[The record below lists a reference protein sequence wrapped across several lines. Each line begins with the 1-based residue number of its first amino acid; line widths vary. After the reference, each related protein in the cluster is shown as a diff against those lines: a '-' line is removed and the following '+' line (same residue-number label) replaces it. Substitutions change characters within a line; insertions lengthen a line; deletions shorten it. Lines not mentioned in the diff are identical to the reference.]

1 MEARRTRFLPKAL
14 AVEFR
19 RLPWRVLGLSLFV
32 LALAGWL
39 ALLSWS
45 FLDPSPSN
53 ATVAPPRNWLGYQG
67 ASLAAFMM
75 EGFGLASPLL
85 VLPLAAFGLQIATGY
100 APLSPRLRFVFWA
113 CAILFAPAFFAS
125 LQTPAHWPLRA
136 GLGGIFGD
144 FTVARV
150 AKLAA
155 VIPPSLLW
163 PLSALLFLILGAWCL
178 WSACGLSV
186 SDLLLAFQGAPGEGA
201 SASPPQEFKE
211 AAANDRLA
219 NRVTSWVKQFSP
231 RDKALVPGG
240 PREFWM
246 TSTRTEP
253 SLSPLPATQSKD
265 KNGAIATRSADAA
278 PSPFE
283 KWKGLAVQPA
293 DAEEEASGIV
303 APKAKKASALSAA
316 EDLASFQSSQNGEQ
330 RADEREPGSG
340 ESVSSDDRIEPFF
353 GPRPSRQPSGGG
365 QDETGPHGQPEGS
378 PFLRLT
384 AKAAQA
390 AGVRA
395 QRILGS
401 AVSGIKASESLIHV
415 REKPGVSAAAPE
427 DETEPSG
434 YNALLPP
441 LPLLAPA
448 PAAPASRDA
457 SDPQLMERAAA
468 LMSVLSDFGVK
479 GRISGIYP
487 GPVITLFE
495 LEPVRGTKSSRVVS
509 LADDI
514 ARSMSAVSARIAVV
528 PGRDAIGIELPN
540 AKREIVSLRE
550 ILESPAFQNS
560 QAALPLALGKSIGG
574 EPIAVDLAR
583 MPHLLIA
590 GTTGSGKSVGINT
603 MILSLLFRLPPSQ
616 CNFIMIDPK
625 MLELSAYDGIP
636 HLLAPVVTDP
646 KKAVAALKWA
656 VKEMNSRYER
666 MSKLGVR
673 NVTSYNA
680 RAAAA
685 QLRGQPLKRTI
696 QTGFDPE
703 TGEPIEE
710 EEIMEAASMPYLVIV
725 IDEMADLMMC
735 AGKDVEFA
743 VQRLSQMA
751 RAAGIH
757 LIMATQRPSVD
768 VVTGTIKANFPSR
781 ISFQVTSKI
790 DSRTIIGEQGAEQLL
805 GAGDMLYMA
814 SGGRIIRAHGPFVS
828 DEEVEAVARHLK
840 AQGFPNYRDDILED
854 SGNIE
859 DSAPLRGNGDK
870 MGDLYGQAVEIVLK
884 DRKPTASYLQRRL
897 NIGYN
902 RAASLIERMEEEGI
916 VGAPGRTGRR
926 EILGDAR

>member
-1 MEARRTRFLPKAL
+1 MQTRQKRFLPKAL
-14 AVEFR
+14 AVELR
-19 RLPWRVLGLSLFV
+19 RLPWRLLGLSLF
-32 LALAGWL
+32 ALAAACWL

-45 FLDPSPSN
+45 FVDPGPN
-53 ATVAPPRNWLGYQG
+53 YATVSEPRNWLGYRG
-67 ASLAAFMM
+67 SSFADTAM

-85 VLPLAAFGLQIATGY
+85 VLPLAALGIQIATGY
-100 APLSPRLRFVFWA
+100 TPQQPKLRFLYWVGA
-113 CAILFAPAFFAS
+113 LLTSPAFFAS
-125 LQTPAHWPLRA
+125 LQAPPRWLPGT

-144 FTVARV
+144 IAAARI
-150 AKLAA
+150 AKLSSL
-155 VIPPSLLW
+155 IPPLMLW
-163 PLSALLFLILGAWCL
+163 PISAVLLFFVASWCV
-178 WSACGLSV
+178 WRACGLSAR
-186 SDLLLAFQGAPGEGA
+186 DLALAFEGPASGGRDQAPARE
-201 SASPPQEFKE
+201 EFVE
-211 AAANDRLA
+211 PAPRERLA
-219 NRVTSWVKQFSP
+219 NRVTSWTKFFSP
-231 RDKALVPGG
+231 RNKALVPAS

-246 TSTRTEP
+246 TQPRPDP
-253 SLSPLPATQSKD
+253 SLPGSAAARQREMGASVQESPPAAS
-265 KNGAIATRSADAA
+265 
-278 PSPFE
+278 SPFT
-283 KWKGLAVQPA
+283 KWGPRSTSMET
-293 DAEEEASGIV
+293 AEGTGVSV
-303 APKAKKASALSAA
+303 VTAA
-316 EDLASFQSSQNGEQ
+316 EDLAGFQSSQHREHESADR
-330 RADEREPGSG
+330 RAEPGSSG
-340 ESVSSDDRIEPFF
+340 NPGSGIRIEPFF
-353 GPRPSRQPSGGG
+353 GPRPSPAPSGGTGGDG
-365 QDETGPHGQPEGS
+365 QTPVS

-384 AKAAQA
+384 GKAAKAANA
-390 AGVRA
+390 SA
-395 QRILGS
+395 QRIFGSIGNGGKVPKTVIYVNEEQPASADRSGERLEIDDFS
-401 AVSGIKASESLIHV
+401 AV
-415 REKPGVSAAAPE
+415 
-427 DETEPSG
+427 
-434 YNALLPP
+434 LPP
-441 LPLLAPA
+441 LSLLSPIE
-448 PAAPASRDA
+448 AAPHARDG
-457 SDPQLMERAAA
+457 SDPVHMQRAAA
-468 LMSVLSDFGVK
+468 LTSVLEDFGVK
-479 GRISGIYP
+479 GRISGIFP

-495 LEPVRGTKSSRVVS
+495 LEPARGTKSSRVVG

-540 AKREIVSLRE
+540 PRREFVSLRE

-590 GTTGSGKSVGINT
+590 GTTGSGKSVGINA
-603 MILSLLFRLPPSQ
+603 MILSLLFRLPASQ

-673 NVTSYNA
+673 NVTSFNA
-680 RAAAA
+680 RVAAA
-685 QLRGQPLKRTI
+685 QLRGQPLRRTI
-696 QTGFDPE
+696 QTGFHPIS
-703 TGEPIEE
+703 GAPIEE
-710 EEIMEAASMPYLVIV
+710 EEIIEPVSMPYLVIV

-805 GAGDMLYMA
+805 GSGDMLYMA
-814 SGGRIIRAHGPFVS
+814 AGGRIIRAHGPFVS
-828 DEEVEAVARHLK
+828 DGEVEAVARHLK
-840 AQGFPNYRDDILED
+840 AQGMPFYREDILED
-854 SGNIE
+854 SGGFE
-859 DSAPLRGNGDK
+859 DDAPAKANDAGSR
-870 MGDLYGQAVEIVLK
+870 DLYDQAVEIVLK
-884 DRKPTASYLQRRL
+884 DRKPTTSYLQRRL

-902 RAASLIERMEEEGI
+902 RAASLIERMEQEGI

-926 EILGDAR
+926 EILADAAQ